1 LKCSPDA
8 SGRYRL
14 GKYKSFNDFNKSMFT
29 LLRSNP
35 QSNDKFKHVA
45 FFRDDK
51 SMSATNFSV
60 CLENYIEN
68 QTQENREKC
77 HHFINHLSPSNIN
90 YYLDDILQYNVVGVK
105 Q

>member
-1 LKCSPDA
+1 
-8 SGRYRL
+8 
-14 GKYKSFNDFNKSMFT
+14 MFT